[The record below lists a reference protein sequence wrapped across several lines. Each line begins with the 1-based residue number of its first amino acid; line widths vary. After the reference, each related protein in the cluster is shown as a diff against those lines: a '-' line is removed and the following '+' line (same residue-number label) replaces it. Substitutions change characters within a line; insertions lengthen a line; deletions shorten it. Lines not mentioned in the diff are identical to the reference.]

1 MDRDNLMEGIHLG
14 VDMLVANIQEED
26 SLLVGTQLLEDSLV
40 ECNRVV
46 DNHVRDILVGDMVEE
61 GKPLVGGMVEEGMPL
76 VGGMVEDGGSV
87 QLQQH
92 MQQN

>member
-1 MDRDNLMEGIHLG
+1 MDRHNLMEGIHLG
-14 VDMLVANIQEED
+14 VDMLVADIQEED